1 MFKKIKL
8 KKTKWFIGLS
18 LGIIFIIGLI
28 AFQQTYYN
36 KISNYQKNIEDRLL
50 SSDSEV
56 DYLFQMIDREEK
68 NINKE
73 INYAIILAN
82 LKLDSKRL
90 EEEAQFLSY
99 LSPLIKRIEVDP
111 NKTELTYA
119 YEVANILNKVN
130 LINFDFSDK
139 QSLNN
144 NGIFLLSLTD
154 ELSKIK
160 PTPNYLNV
168 HKAEIVIL
176 GGIGYALKELSTTN
190 DNERAMALI
199 KIINDLIDY
208 QKKLA
213 DYLK

>member
-28 AFQQTYYN
+28 ALQQTYYN